1 MEDEEK
7 GSLLFSGRNLA
18 TLSPELTWK
27 IKDVP
32 NELKNLVQS
41 CSTRSGKGQIVHSL
55 CVWAIPSCCNY
66 STLS

>member
-1 MEDEEK
+1 MKDEGK

-32 NELKNLVQS
+32 NELNNLVQS
-41 CSTRSGKGQIVHSL
+41 C
-55 CVWAIPSCCNY
+55 
-66 STLS
+66 